1 MKIKS
6 SHYIGSVNYFY
17 ILIMY
22 VYFYINVL
30 LILHSNYYSYVSNKS
45 WHMPTS
51 AILVTNG
58 DTYPF
63 SQRRTFIWL
72 FNSFSYASVFCLIK
86 QSMV

>member
-45 WHMPTS
+45 
-51 AILVTNG
+51 
-58 DTYPF
+58 
-63 SQRRTFIWL
+63 
-72 FNSFSYASVFCLIK
+72 
-86 QSMV
+86 